1 MKEKMRLRG
10 VPIFLLNNGKVH
22 VFQKKKIRE
31 IISYFMYIRWKTIKK
46 MNRHGVDIK
55 KTTPHRQGR
64 IQDFGKGGIN
74 PDYDM
79 KTVERSEAK
88 KK

>member
-1 MKEKMRLRG
+1 
-10 VPIFLLNNGKVH
+10 
-22 VFQKKKIRE
+22 
-31 IISYFMYIRWKTIKK
+31 

-88 KK
+88 KILDDFLVKKIL